1 MNENKKQLIS
11 LKDFIDTYGTYYD
24 NDMRAILAWSVYNGN
39 QAELIAA
46 IADLAA
52 LMHTEFMKDKRRTW
66 EWTYYA
72 FMNLVHIDENSNTT
86 ECLNAMRMAYM
97 AYQGNPKAFV
107 KAADDIMTNPNITWE
122 GVETLHPELKE
133 LYNIG
138 KAEQENES

>member
-1 MNENKKQLIS
+1 MNENKKQAMS
-11 LKDFIDTYGTYYD
+11 LKDFTNAYADFYK
-24 NDMRAILAWSVYNGN
+24 NDMQLILAWSMMNGN

-52 LMHTEFMKDKRRTW
+52 LMHTEFMKDKRKTW

-72 FMNLVHIDENSNTT
+72 FMNLVHITDESNTT

-107 KAADDIMTNPNITWE
+107 KAADDIMANPNITWE

-133 LYNIG
+133 LYELG
-138 KAEQENES
+138 KEETDNE

>member
-1 MNENKKQLIS
+1 MNENKKQIMS
-11 LKDFIDTYGTYYD
+11 LKEFANTYADFYK
-24 NDMRAILAWSVYNGN
+24 NDIQMILAWSVYNGN
-39 QAELIAA
+39 QAELIAS

-52 LMHTEFMKDKRRTW
+52 LMHTEFMKDKRKTW

-107 KAADDIMTNPNITWE
+107 KAADDIMSNPNITWE

-133 LYNIG
+133 LYELG
-138 KAEQENES
+138 KNEG